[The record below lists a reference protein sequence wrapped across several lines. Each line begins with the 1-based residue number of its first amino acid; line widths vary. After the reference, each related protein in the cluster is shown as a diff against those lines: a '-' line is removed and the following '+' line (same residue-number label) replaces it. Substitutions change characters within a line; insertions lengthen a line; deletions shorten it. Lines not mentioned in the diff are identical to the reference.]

1 LKPVYQLRGASVVK
15 QGRALLTDINL
26 EISSGE
32 LVLILGPNGAGK
44 STLLR
49 VLAGLEPLAQ
59 GEVTLASLPVTGIS
73 RRDMARQVAM
83 VEPMLELPFGYNVE
97 QVVMMGRAPHMD
109 AWFEGPEDWAQ
120 VNSALQVMDCEA
132 LRKRDFRN
140 LSSGEMQRML
150 VASALAQQPCV
161 LLLDESAAFLDVR
174 HQLELFEAL
183 KRLSTQGYLI
193 VAVTHDWNLA
203 ARWASRI
210 VLLKDGHIAA
220 QGPPASL
227 AREPL
232 LLEVFG
238 VPLEVLHVE
247 GRAPVV
253 LQPGAS
259 LE

>member
-1 LKPVYQLRGASVVK
+1 MKPVYQLKNASVIK
-15 QGRALLTDINL
+15 EQRCLLENVDL
-26 EISSGE
+26 ELHSGE

-49 VLAGLEPLAQ
+49 VLAGIEALSGGQVL
-59 GEVTLASLPVTGIS
+59 LASEPVSNID
-73 RRDMARQVAM
+73 RREMARQVAM
-83 VEPMLELPFGYNVE
+83 VEPMIELPFGYSVE

-120 VNSALQVMDCEA
+120 VEAAMSVMDCA
-132 LRKRDFRN
+132 TLRKRDFRN
-140 LSSGEMQRML
+140 LSSGEMQRVL

-183 KRLSTQGYLI
+183 KRLTGIGYLI

-210 VLLKDGHIAA
+210 VLIKDGRIAA
-220 QGPPASL
+220 AGTPSELAS
-227 AREPL
+227 EPL

-238 VPLEVLHVE
+238 VPLEVLNVE
-247 GRAPVV
+247 GRPPVV
-253 LQPGAS
+253 LHPGIAAR
-259 LE
+259 